1 MNIRRRRRSGTTV
14 TALAAEARFLAATE
28 EAIRLGNPILGNI
41 VMIGAVAGLGVLPID
56 RELFETVIRE
66 GMPAARVEANL
77 RAFAI
82 GEASVA

>member
-1 MNIRRRRRSGTTV
+1 
-14 TALAAEARFLAATE
+14 
-28 EAIRLGNPILGNI
+28 
-41 VMIGAVAGLGVLPID
+41 MIGAVAGLGVLPID

-82 GEASVA
+82 GEAAVA